1 MKKVIQ
7 ILKTCLFLTFF
18 VSCSSDKEEDNVIER
33 GEAIQHDDFQYV
45 VEHYE
50 IKDQLDFPDD
60 TIPTDG
66 KFIIVK
72 FKVIN
77 NAVKVDHE
85 WNNSIAHV
93 VDENG
98 NIYENKPE
106 LQAKL
111 NKVTPFGLKDEYIT
125 PFQTDEST
133 IFVFEL
139 PSSVKNPYLMVRGE
153 TLMKDFFEG
162 NKFRRTKVRLYE
174 S

>member
-77 NAVKVDHE
+77 NAVKVDHP
-85 WNNSIAHV
+85 WDNSVAYLI
-93 VDENG
+93 DEG
-98 NIYENKPE
+98 NIYENKSD
-106 LQAKL
+106 LQVKL
-111 NKVTPFGLKDEYIT
+111 NKIFPFGLKNEYIT
-125 PFQTDEST
+125 PFQTTEST
-133 IFVFEL
+133 VLVFEL
-139 PSSVKNPYLMVRGE
+139 PSNAKNPYLMVRGE
-153 TLMKDFFEG
+153 TLMGDFFEG
-162 NKFRRTKVRLYE
+162 NKFRRTKVKLFE
-174 S
+174 